1 MTNDHY
7 EEYRLRGA
15 YCREMARLA
24 PTSKMREQWEHVA
37 NTWLAMIPSDVELDP
52 DGFYAVSPAE
62 EGSSHRHAA

>member
-1 MTNDHY
+1 
-7 EEYRLRGA
+7 
-15 YCREMARLA
+15 MARLA